1 MNKQKIFN
9 SKLDA
14 FYTIIGFIIIIAAV
28 IFLYKIGNSIIE
40 ACKEL
45 IKNYPTVSVALI
57 TGILGF
63 FGVIMGKIIEN
74 KNTIKNKIREEKQN
88 IYIEFLDWIIN
99 NVFYTESVDN
109 EKLTNELKEQQKKMT
124 IYASDKVLKEWI
136 NFRKVMLSCYIGELD
151 KIDNNTLENY
161 VRQNAKSL
169 ERLILAIR
177 KELGYKNTN
186 IKEEDIVNLYLSI

>member
-14 FYTIIGFIIIIAAV
+14 IYTIIGFIIIIAAI

-45 IKNYPTVSVALI
+45 VKNYPTVSVALI
-57 TGILGF
+57 TGLLGF
-63 FGVIMGKIIEN
+63 FGVIVGKIIEN
-74 KNTIKNKIREEKQN
+74 KNIIKNKIREEKQT

-99 NVFYTESVDN
+99 NVFYAQSVDN
-109 EKLTNELKEQQKKMT
+109 EKLTNELREQQKKIT
-124 IYASDKVLKEWI
+124 IYASDKVLRAWMD
-136 NFRKVMLSCYIGELD
+136 FRKVVLSSYIGETNNV
-151 KIDNNTLENY
+151 DNKMIEDYT
-161 VRQNAKSL
+161 RKNAKSL

-177 KELGYKNTN
+177 KELGYKNAY
-186 IKEEDIVNLYLSI
+186 IKEDDIVNLYLGI

>member
-99 NVFYTESVDN
+99 NVFYAESVDN
-109 EKLTNELKEQQKKMT
+109 KKLTKELKEQQKKMT